1 MKNGQHALDP
11 VRRACPAR
19 PLIRPPLAIPGG
31 PHLLLVSDEVR
42 SAVRAAKGRRAGRP
56 QLRSYYLLMPAP
68 LDGHMGGPVDGTA
81 DAGACMGARQPP
93 KPALISEIAGR
104 QQLLQQQLAAAGPD
118 QQPGLTSGASASATP
133 AVSTPTS
140 ASATALTAQ
149 QAATR
154 AVGERRRQAE

>member
-1 MKNGQHALDP
+1 MTVRIGNENGQHALDP

-31 PHLLLVSDEVR
+31 PDLSLVSDEVR

-81 DAGACMGARQPP
+81 DAGACMGAG
-93 KPALISEIAGR
+93 ISK
-104 QQLLQQQLAAAGPD
+104 
-118 QQPGLTSGASASATP
+118 
-133 AVSTPTS
+133 
-140 ASATALTAQ
+140 
-149 QAATR
+149 
-154 AVGERRRQAE
+154 